1 MASEN
6 PAAGTPLAERAS
18 FAEPKGKEVDTKPEE
33 SSGGVEDAQTDGA
46 AYRTGASM
54 LRDSEYTVNVQLSDL
69 QADPNNPLY
78 SIKSF
83 EELGL

>member
-6 PAAGTPLAERAS
+6 PPTGTPLAERAS
-18 FAEPKGKEVDTKPEE
+18 FADSKGKGVDMSEDQT
-33 SSGGVEDAQTDGA
+33 SGGVEDAQTDGA